1 MRAALKYPAVARS
14 AASYVLH
21 GTTIPEPFQTLELPD
36 DPVTAAFVKDQ
47 NELFR
52 AQYPEDSTIRANLK
66 AAISKTFFPRAS
78 APYPRGGKYFFYYNS
93 GIENQSRYMASET
106 LDATT
111 NGEVWLDP
119 NTFSADGTTALGT
132 TAWSESDKYFAYALA
147 DKGSDWNRIL
157 VRDAAGTD
165 LPDKVEWVKFS
176 GIQWLRDDGFFYV
189 RYPHLAEGQ
198 EKGTETD
205 AAINGAVYYHALG
218 TDQSKDVR
226 IADIP
231 EHPTQLP
238 QPVVTDDNKYLLI
251 SISEGCEPYN
261 KVWVAELPAD
271 FATNPQRLTFDKLVD
286 NWEGRY
292 DLIGNDGSLFYFST
306 TFEAP
311 NSRLIAL
318 DVSTKERTELVKE
331 KASVLNNVALVG
343 DKLILIYLEDVK
355 DVMYVR
361 DLKAPVDSPLSRVE
375 LPIGTV
381 TQLSCKRFNPFVS
394 LKVSSFVLPGRSY
407 LFDPTTLA
415 LTKFRDDLVEG
426 LVPDDY
432 STSQVFV
439 PVEDG
444 TKIPMFIIHRKDL
457 DLTAPNP
464 TMLYGYG
471 GFNISITPSFSPSR
485 IVFMNNLRGIYCI
498 ANIRGGGEYGE
509 KWHDGGRKTTKMNC
523 FTDFIGCAKY
533 LNSQPFCSPKHLAIQ
548 GGSNG
553 GLLTAACANLAPE
566 QFAAVV
572 TQVGV
577 LDMYKFHKFTI
588 GHAWRS
594 DYGDPDVEADFKVL
608 QTYSPLHNVVPG
620 KVYPPILVVTGDHDD
635 RVAPLHSLKYVAELQ
650 HANPSLG
657 GPFLARVE
665 VAAGHGAGK
674 PTSKV
679 IDESADIYAY
689 LADKLGATWHE

>member
-1 MRAALKYPAVARS
+1 MQSAVKYPSIARAAT
-14 AASYVLH
+14 SYVLH
-21 GTTIPEPFQTLELPD
+21 NTTIPEPYSVLESPDHADTVKFVSEQNSLFQSIFPPD
-36 DPVTAAFVKDQ
+36 SEIRSKLKNAIAKAF
-47 NELFR
+47 
-52 AQYPEDSTIRANLK
+52 Y
-66 AAISKTFFPRAS
+66 PRAT
-78 APYPRGGKYFFYYNS
+78 APYPHKGKYFFYYNS
-93 GIENQSRYMASET
+93 GLENQSRYVFTET
-106 LDATT
+106 LDPTS
-111 NGEVWLDP
+111 NGTVFIDP

-132 TAWSESDKYFAYALA
+132 TAWSENDKYFAYALS

-157 VRDAAGTD
+157 VRDGD
-165 LPDKVEWVKFS
+165 GNEQPDKVEWVKFS

-189 RYPHLAEGQ
+189 RYPNLAEGQ

-205 AAINGAVYYHALG
+205 AAVNGAVYYHTVG
-218 TDQSKDVR
+218 TDQSTDVR

-238 QPVVTDDNKYLLI
+238 QPVVTDDNKYLVL
-251 SISEGCEPYN
+251 SVSEGCEPYN
-261 KVWVAELPAD
+261 KIWVAKLPDD
-271 FATNPQRLTFDKLVD
+271 FASKPERVEFNKIIDT
-286 NWEGRY
+286 WEGAY
-292 DLIGNDGSLFYFST
+292 DVIGNDDDVFYLST
-306 TFEAP
+306 THESP
-311 NSRLIAL
+311 NKRIISLNVQTNERKELI
-318 DVSTKERTELVKE
+318 KERE
-331 KASVLNNVALVG
+331 SVLNHCGLVG
-343 DKLILIYLEDVK
+343 NKLILVYLEDVK
-355 DVMYVR
+355 DVMYVTEL
-361 DLKAPVDSPLSRVE
+361 DNLSTIKKVD

-381 TQLSCKRFNPFVS
+381 TQLSCKRYNPFVS
-394 LKVSSFVLPGRSY
+394 LKVSSFVLPGRSF
-407 LFDPTTLA
+407 LLDLDTLKVS
-415 LTKFRDDLVEG
+415 KFRDDEVEG

-444 TKIPMFIIHRKDL
+444 TKIPMFVVHRNDL
-457 DLTAPNP
+457 DLTKPNP
-464 TMLYGYG
+464 TLLSGYG
-471 GFNISITPSFSPSR
+471 GFNISNTPYFSPSR
-485 IVFMNNLRGIYCI
+485 LVFLNNLRGIFCV

-509 KWHDGGRKTTKMNC
+509 KWHDAGRKTTKMNC

-533 LNSQPFCSPKHLAIQ
+533 LNSQPFCSPKTLAIQ

-566 QFAAVV
+566 QFGAVI

-594 DYGDPDVEADFKVL
+594 DYGDPDVEADFKIL
-608 QTYSPLHNVVPG
+608 QTYSPLHNIQPG

-650 HANPSLG
+650 SANPDLG
-657 GPFLARVE
+657 GPFLARIE

-679 IDESADIYAY
+679 IEESADIYAF
-689 LADKLGATWHE
+689 LAKYLGATWHN